1 MVRFRAI
8 KKRQGCK
15 LLESWKRPVETA
27 GATRRLGRLA
37 CSDPLAARVPGIVAA
52 LLIALIAACTN
63 EMHLTPPPLTPQ
75 PASSIPATPTPTPFK
90 VVALPPSATPPATLP
105 ATATPG
111 PPPLPPTQEPAA
123 TAIPTAAPAPASAAT
138 PPPPPAPTAPP
149 PPAANL
155 TPLEQIAAG
164 DKVQCAL
171 RVDDRVICR
180 GGAGSPWWHPP
191 PAADLYRQIT
201 VGPDYA
207 CGLRGDGT
215 IACWGDSQNS
225 KTTPPP
231 GQFTAVAAGNQH
243 ACALDTV
250 GYAHC
255 WGRDADGQATPPAGL
270 VFTAIAAGGSH
281 SCGLTAGGA
290 LRCWG
295 KNAWGQA
302 ANHRGPFQ
310 YLSLG
315 VGNTCALRPE
325 GTAWCQ
331 GDNSAGQSTP
341 PPGAFI
347 HIAAGSDYACGLHPE
362 GLECWGGGFGVE
374 LGEPAG
380 KFKAVSADGDTF
392 CALKP
397 GGFPLCWRYRP
408 GDPQPGVHPAEPVE
422 IALVAVSGEILRW
435 PLELFPW
442 PGGGLAVVER
452 EGLIRLCRGGVPY
465 QCAGADH
472 PPLLDLTDRVDF
484 TALESGMLSAALD
497 PDFDRFPFLYVYYI
511 VRAAPRKARLSRFP
525 VANGRIDRAGEM
537 VILELPMPNS
547 QHFGGAARFGPDD
560 LLYLGIGDGSFKE
573 EPQSLES
580 WRGKI
585 IRIDVRGATPERP
598 YGIPA
603 DNPFLAVAGARPEIW
618 AYGLRNPW
626 RMSFDDEGRLWVGDV
641 GNRDEEEV
649 SMVPAGA
656 NLGWITFEGNFCHAG
671 AAQCA
676 ALTAAMPPVVT
687 YGHNEGCAIIWGGP
701 YRGRAVPVL
710 TGAQLFG
717 DYCSGRIWAL
727 TPDGAGGWQKR
738 LVATLSS
745 PLLAFGTDAA
755 GEMYALSLNR
765 PLLKLTPVFAAGPA
779 AENPAAGP

>member
-8 KKRQGCK
+8 GKRQGCELQEPLK
-15 LLESWKRPVETA
+15 LIVATA
-27 GATRRLGRLA
+27 GATRGPAALA
-37 CSDPLAARVPGIVAA
+37 RPGALTARVPGIVAA

-75 PASSIPATPTPTPFK
+75 PASSIPATPTPVPFK
-90 VVALPPSATPPATLP
+90 AAAIPPSVTPPATPL
-105 ATATPG
+105 ATAPPLSSL
-111 PPPLPPTQEPAA
+111 PPPALPQEPAA
-123 TAIPTAAPAPASAAT
+123 TAIPTAAPATTSAAT
-138 PPPPPAPTAPP
+138 PAT
-149 PPAANL
+149 NL
-155 TPLEQIAAG
+155 TPLAQIAAG
-164 DKVQCAL
+164 DKIQCAL

-191 PAADLYRQIT
+191 AADLYRQIT

-207 CGLRGDGT
+207 CGLRRDGT
-215 IACWGDSQNS
+215 IACWGDAQNS
-225 KTTPPP
+225 KTAPPP

-243 ACALDTV
+243 ACARDTV

-255 WGRDADGQATPPAGL
+255 WGRDTDGQATPPAGL
-270 VFTAIAAGGSH
+270 VFAAIAAGGSH
-281 SCGLTAGGA
+281 SCGLTVNGA

-295 KNAWGQA
+295 KNDLGQA
-302 ANHRGPFQ
+302 ANHSGPFQ
-310 YLSLG
+310 ILSLG
-315 VGNTCALRPE
+315 DGNTCALRPE

-331 GDNSAGQSTP
+331 GDNAAGQSHP
-341 PPGAFI
+341 PPSPFI
-347 HIAAGSDYACGLHPE
+347 QIAAGSDYACGLHSE
-362 GLECWGGGFGVE
+362 GQLECWGGGFGAE

-380 KFKAVSADGDTF
+380 KFKAVSAGGDTF

-408 GDPQPGVHPAEPVE
+408 GDPQPVVPPGGPVE
-422 IALVAVSGEILRW
+422 IALVAVSGEILKW

-452 EGLIRLCRGGVPY
+452 EGRIRLCRGGVPY
-465 QCAGADH
+465 QCAGAAN

-484 TALESGMLSAALD
+484 TAPESGMLSAALD

-511 VRAAPRKARLSRFP
+511 LQSDPRKARLSRFP
-525 VANGRIDRAGEM
+525 VANGRIDRAGEL
-537 VILELPMPNS
+537 VILELPMPKT
-547 QHFGGAARFGPDD
+547 QHFGGAVRFGPGGR
-560 LLYLGIGDGSFKE
+560 LYLSIGDGWFKE
-573 EPQSLES
+573 EPQSLGS
-580 WRGKI
+580 LRGKI
-585 IRIDVRGATPERP
+585 IRINVRGATPEQP
-598 YGIPA
+598 YRIPA
-603 DNPFLAVAGARPEIW
+603 DNPFQDTEGARPEIW

-626 RMSFDDEGRLWVGDV
+626 RMSFDDDGRLWVGDV
-641 GNRDEEEV
+641 GRRDEEEV
-649 SMVPAGA
+649 SIAPAGA
-656 NLGWITFEGNFCHAG
+656 NLGWIAFEGNFCHAG

-676 ALTAAMPPVVT
+676 ALTAAIPPVVT
-687 YGHNEGCAIIWGGP
+687 YGHNEGCAIIWGGQ
-701 YRGRAVPVL
+701 YRGRAVPAL
-710 TGAQLFG
+710 AGAHLFG

-745 PLLAFGTDAA
+745 PLLSFGADAA

-765 PLLKLTPVFAAGPA
+765 PLLKLTPVFGVAPA